1 MVEDAKTA
9 AAAATLRTEEEKAA
23 EPKIAQFATPGG
35 AEQQRLIETA
45 RLAALEHLVA
55 LDQKTREVAGE
66 VELRH
71 LMVNETRDVTGAR
84 QIFYLQR
91 NSNGKMTVRAVSS
104 IGVVDRDAPLIRWV
118 EQLVARLGKK
128 ADANAQLSF
137 DVRAFDE
144 KDKAGEAYP
153 FRAALWQPLI
163 SRNGKE
169 AYGGLLQ
176 TRESPFTDRELALS
190 RRQAQV
196 YSHTRDALAGK
207 PRTFIPTGVRRW
219 MWSAG
224 ALAILILAVFP
235 VPLTTIAP
243 VEVVP
248 HKPFI
253 VASPIDGVVDEIVA
267 RPNKRVKQGELLVRF
282 DDTTLRNRHALAERE
297 MRVAEAEYRK
307 SVQGAFGDEDARRSL
322 AITKAELALK
332 RADLAYARDLL
343 KHARIHA
350 PIAGLLIYSDPQRW
364 KGRPV
369 QTGERIMTIANE
381 ERTIFEIEL
390 PVGDS
395 IVLENGARVK
405 VFLDA
410 DPLHPLEAVLET
422 SSYQAEPSATDQ
434 LVYRV
439 LASPSGDQSPPRI
452 GARGTAQIFG
462 EHVSLAFFLFRRPIT
477 TVRQFL
483 GI

>member
-1 MVEDAKTA
+1 MVERAKARSGETGVPHKNETSA
-9 AAAATLRTEEEKAA
+9 RSGTV
-23 EPKIAQFATPGG
+23 QFAPSGTV
-35 AEQQRLIETA
+35 EQQRLIETA

-55 LDQKTREVAGE
+55 LDQKTREVANE

-71 LMVNETRDVTGAR
+71 LMVNETREITGAR

-91 NSNGKMTVRAVSS
+91 TGNGKMTVRAVSS

-128 ADANAQLSF
+128 ADANGQLSF

-153 FRAALWQPLI
+153 FRAALWQPLMEH
-163 SRNGKE
+163 NGNK

-176 TRESPFTDRELALS
+176 TRENPFSDRELALS

-196 YSHTRDALAGK
+196 YSHTHDALMSK
-207 PRTFIPTGVRRW
+207 PRISLPSGTRRW
-219 MWSAG
+219 LWAAG
-224 ALAILILAVFP
+224 VVAMLVLAILP

-267 RPNKRVKQGELLVRF
+267 PPNKRVKKGELLVRF
-282 DDTTLRNRHALAERE
+282 DDTALRNRHALAERE

-322 AITKAELALK
+322 AITKAEFALK
-332 RADLAYARDLL
+332 QADLDYARDLL
-343 KHARIHA
+343 KHARLHA
-350 PIAGLLIYSDPQRW
+350 PTSGLLIYSDPQRW

-369 QTGERIMTIANE
+369 QTGERIMMIANE
-381 ERTIFEIEL
+381 KRTILEIEL
-390 PVGDS
+390 PVGDA
-395 IVLENGARVK
+395 IVLNDGARVK

-410 DPLHPLEAVLET
+410 DPLHPLEAIVET

-439 LASPSGDQSPPRI
+439 QASLGDDQAPPRI

-462 EHVSLAFFLFRRPIT
+462 DEVSLAFFLFRRPIT

-483 GI
+483 GL